1 MHVITHGRLKEFWEK
16 HPNAKTGLQLW
27 YKRTTLANWRIP
39 TDLSQDFPSADPV
52 GNLTVFDICGNNY
65 RLIVYVDYKYQKVFI
80 RAVLTH
86 AEYDRGGWKKD
97 PWF

>member
-1 MHVITHGRLKEFWEK
+1 MILSSSLLLIR
-16 HPNAKTGLQLW
+16 A
-27 YKRTTLANWRIP
+27 TLV
-39 TDLSQDFPSADPV
+39 LADPV
-52 GNLTVFDICGNNY
+52 GNLIVFDICGNNY

-86 AEYDRGGWKKD
+86 GEYDRGGWKKD